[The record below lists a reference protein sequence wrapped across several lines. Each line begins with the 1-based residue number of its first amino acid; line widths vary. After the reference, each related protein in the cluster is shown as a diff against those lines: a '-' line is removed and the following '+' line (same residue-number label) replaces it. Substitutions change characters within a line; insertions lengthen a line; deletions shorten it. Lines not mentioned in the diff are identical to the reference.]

1 LASTPAVDQL
11 HRRFAFDI
19 AYDPVTR
26 AVRYAQ
32 PKDDKAF
39 AVNGRFAVADL
50 PMSNGARLTV
60 AVWARNLFNE
70 QHLFYKSASTTVG
83 VSGFFNDPR
92 TFGAEINIK
101 M

>member
-1 LASTPAVDQL
+1 LASTSAVDQL
-11 HRRFAFDI
+11 HRRFAFDVD
-19 AYDPVTR
+19 YDPVTR

-60 AVWARNLFNE
+60 PVWAVT
-70 QHLFYKSASTTVG
+70 SSPSSTFST
-83 VSGFFNDPR
+83 SRPAPR
-92 TFGAEINIK
+92 PG
-101 M
+101 